1 MSTMLN
7 ITTYSTNISP
17 EKNIILF
24 DCLETERNANEKIMV
39 LD

>member
-1 MSTMLN
+1 MLN

-17 EKNIILF
+17 EKKNLILF
-24 DCLETERNANEKIMV
+24 DCLESERNANEKIMG